1 MISLLRQTPQR
12 LPHGFILDGELVVS
26 DAAGAVLPFH
36 SVSVLLGKTP
46 KPLQSGTH
54 LRLCLF
60 DLLALDGRGLTERPL
75 EERKRLLEQSFPAGD
90 AGLAAIPYR
99 VLSAPTREEVAA
111 LVAASVKQGCE
122 GLVLKRMGSR
132 YGCGLRNSSNSKQM

>member
-1 MISLLRQTPQR
+1 M
-12 LPHGFILDGELVVS
+12 VS

-46 KPLQSGTH
+46 KPLQPGTR

-60 DLLALDGRGLTERPL
+60 DLLALDGHDLTERPI

-132 YGCGLRNSSNSKQM
+132 YGCGLRNSGDGKQM

>member
-1 MISLLRQTPQR
+1 M
-12 LPHGFILDGELVVS
+12 VS

-46 KPLQSGTH
+46 KPLQPGTR

-60 DLLALDGRGLTERPL
+60 DLLALDGRGLTERPI

-90 AGLAAIPYR
+90 AANLAAIPYR